1 MARYTETELRAA
13 VSEALCLSDVLRHF
27 GLRAAGGNFSTLRS
41 HLDRWEIPTDHFDPY
56 AARRARSRPSG
67 PLEKILTPAS
77 SYSRRRLKER
87 LYSEGLKQRRCELC
101 GQGEDWRGRRMSLV
115 LDHINGIHDDNRLEN
130 LRVVCPNCAATLETH
145 CGRRN
150 RLERVRACQRC
161 GAEFT
166 ARAARQRF
174 CSTACGT
181 RWERSGMRGPQ
192 PGRRRVERPPLAA
205 LLAEVERDGFSAVG
219 RRLGV
224 SDNAVRKWLCT
235 AGVEVPRRR
244 GPATGGTGRP
254 GGTGSP
260 LGGNRGDGAPD

>member
-13 VSEALCLSDVLRHF
+13 VADALCLSDVLRHF
-27 GLRAAGGNFSTLRS
+27 GLRAAGGNFATLRS
-41 HLDRWEIPTDHFDPY
+41 YLERWKIPTGHFDPN

-67 PLEKILTPAS
+67 PLEEVLVPAS

-87 LYSEGLKQRRCELC
+87 LYAEGLKDRRCELC

-115 LDHINGIHDDNRLEN
+115 LDHVNGVHDDNRLEN
-130 LRVVCPNCAATLETH
+130 LRIVCPNCAATLDTH

-161 GAEFT
+161 GAQFT

-181 RWERSGMRGPQ
+181 RWDRSGRRSPQ
-192 PGRRRVERPPLAA
+192 PDRRRVERPPLEA
-205 LLAEVERDGFSAVG
+205 LRAEVERDGFSAVG

-224 SDNAVRKWLCT
+224 SDNAVRKWLRT

-244 GPATGGTGRP
+244 GPGAGGTAPRP
-254 GGTGSP
+254 GGS
-260 LGGNRGDGAPD
+260 RGDGGPD